1 MYQIVSFPNGFRRSG
16 RELRLIVVE
25 AWLRGRSGGRSVCH
39 PEGPA
44 GKVQASAPPKLGA
57 PSRSFIEW
65 QISYVTGCVETPFWG
80 QSYMR
85 RLVTEIVPSLIRPGI
100 VSANKMKLCKFP
112 HVLRDRALTAWGRR
126 KNLLGRRASPPEAK
140 SGGFLLNASNRV
152 FS

>member
-1 MYQIVSFPNGFRRSG
+1 MSFPNGFRRSG

-39 PEGPA
+39 LESPA
-44 GKVQASAPPKLGA
+44 GKVQASAPQSWVSPREVSLNGRLPTLQAALKHH
-57 PSRSFIEW
+57 
-65 QISYVTGCVETPFWG
+65 FWG
-80 QSYMR
+80 QSSMR

-100 VSANKMKLCKFP
+100 VSANKMKLWKFL

-152 FS
+152 FSQWF